1 MLKIT
6 AILTMD
12 EAELHFTAVHASGPG
27 GQHVNKAATAVQ
39 LRFDVAHSPSLPE
52 DVRARLMEMA
62 GQLLTQDGVLII
74 DARQYRSQ
82 ARNREDARQRLV
94 VLIRQAT
101 QSPKPR
107 RRTGIPRAAQAQRRQ
122 DKQQRSVVK
131 RLRRPPAT
139 E

>member
-1 MLKIT
+1 MKIT
-6 AILTMD
+6 ATLTID

-52 DVRARLMEMA
+52 DVRARLLALA
-62 GQLLTQDGVLII
+62 GQLLTQEGVLVI

-94 VLIRQAT
+94 ALLRAAARP
-101 QSPKPR
+101 PKSR
-107 RRTGIPRAAQAQRRQ
+107 RRTAIPRAARAQRRQ
-122 DKQQRSVVK
+122 DKQRRGAVK
-131 RLRRPPAT
+131 RLRRPPA
-139 E
+139 EE